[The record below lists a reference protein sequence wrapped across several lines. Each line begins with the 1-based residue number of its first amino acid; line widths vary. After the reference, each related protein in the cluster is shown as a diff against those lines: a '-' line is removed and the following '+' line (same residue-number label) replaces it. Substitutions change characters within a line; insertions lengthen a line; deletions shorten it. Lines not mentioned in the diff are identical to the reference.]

1 MLQACWCTGVNMSCE
16 HGRSLVDIIRE
27 KYNPDNYPVRRIILN
42 TPPQITPRDY
52 LNVPPILVLNMCDIA
67 AAGDESQI
75 LELCSHVT
83 ELDLS
88 HNSFKDWEEIGKIVG
103 QMPRMQFL
111 NLSANPLGACPSPPS
126 LRLPSLRKLV
136 LNNTKTSWETVHTLL
151 RNMPQLEELF
161 LCLNDYTTVVVSP
174 DVYHNMKLLHITD
187 NQLREWQD
195 VLMLGLIFPSLETMV
210 LSNNRVGSL
219 SSEPAE
225 LTQAFTNLKHLNL
238 HNWGLSDWS
247 DVEKLNHFPS
257 LEELRLLGIP
267 LLAEYNDEQRRKL
280 TVARLPSVQVLNG
293 SWVSDS
299 EREDAERFFIRYYMD
314 FPTNQQPSRLAELQ
328 ERHGQLEPLAEV
340 DLTPQDVAQVQVHF
354 DGCCRALAIRLDQT
368 VAQLK
373 RELREALESREGTCR
388 IRIFHV
394 AENMGA
400 HIVEEMRFPRRNVH
414 TYGVRDG
421 DEIHVMRK

>member
-280 TVARLPSVQVLNG
+280 TVARL
-293 SWVSDS
+293 
-299 EREDAERFFIRYYMD
+299 
-314 FPTNQQPSRLAELQ
+314 AELQ